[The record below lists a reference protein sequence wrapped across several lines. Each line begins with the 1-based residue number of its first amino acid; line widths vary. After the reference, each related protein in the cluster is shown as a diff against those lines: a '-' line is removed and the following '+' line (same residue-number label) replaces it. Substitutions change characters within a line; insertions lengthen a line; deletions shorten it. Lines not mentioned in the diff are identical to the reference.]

1 MASDDHDPELAA
13 LRAELDRTY
22 GKARWRCW
30 RGVNGE
36 NGETGLL
43 YAWLMPPTSPQ
54 VLLSA
59 RTPAAVEAR
68 IAVYYDVLT
77 RPDMR
82 AGRSAGSQAREAAE
96 ALDVTGLEQGE
107 PR

>member
-13 LRAELDRTY
+13 LRADLDRTY

-36 NGETGLL
+36 NGENGLL

-54 VLLSA
+54 VLLSG

-68 IAVYYDVLT
+68 IAVYYAVLAA
-77 RPDMR
+77 PDPK
-82 AGRSAGSQAREAAE
+82 GPRSAGSQAREAAE
-96 ALDVTGLEQGE
+96 SLDVTELES
-107 PR
+107 